1 MGEVLA
7 FVSGILQLSPPPRLA
22 CSVAVTC
29 AQLLALACTSLL
41 MCLSV
46 LRTLLVSESEGCRER
61 TGGALAVTSVSGTL
75 SHVRHSVAA
84 KLFVLY
90 SSVQSR
96 ARRCGVVG

>member
-1 MGEVLA
+1 MGEVHT
-7 FVSGILQLSPPPRLA
+7 FVSRTLQLSPPPRLA
-22 CSVAVTC
+22 CSVAVAC
-29 AQLLALACTSLL
+29 AQLLALACTALL

-46 LRTLLVSESEGCRER
+46 LTTLLVSECEGCRER

-84 KLFVLY
+84 ICFLSF
-90 SSVQSR
+90 SVQWR